1 MLHDITY
8 ESTFYSFFY
17 RKFVEIQVSELYNKL
32 GICILYGF
40 LINRTEKKKGKKTL
54 IFLPFRYVDL

>member
-1 MLHDITY
+1 MY
-8 ESTFYSFFY
+8 
-17 RKFVEIQVSELYNKL
+17 
-32 GICILYGF
+32 LYGF

>member
-1 MLHDITY
+1 ML
-8 ESTFYSFFY
+8 YSFFY

>member
-1 MLHDITY
+1 MILH
-8 ESTFYSFFY
+8 
-17 RKFVEIQVSELYNKL
+17 RKVHFIRFSIENLLKFRFQNYIIKL